1 MARTK
6 KSMWFDGQAREF
18 DESSGLPPDVGRR
31 VAEAIV
37 ELSGAAGDDLILD
50 IGAGTGAIGSHFANA
65 PQRYIGLERSPDML
79 AMFRRKVDPLPPNM
93 SLAEADCDQAWPVEA
108 QSVTAVFASRVV
120 HHLNIRH
127 FVEET
132 RRVCR
137 TGGSLLLGRVMR
149 DPESLPS
156 RLQRY
161 KRSLLAVGG
170 GERAIREVLDIC
182 ATLGA
187 TPMPPATVARWSRS
201 TTPRQLLDAWEAKP
215 RLTSS
220 AEGNGMSA
228 EQRAAAVTALRDWSQ
243 AELGDLDQVHEFTQ
257 DYVLQGVTWNRIS

>member
-31 VAEAIV
+31 VADAIV
-37 ELSGAAGDDLILD
+37 ESSGAAGDDLILD

-65 PQRYIGLERSPDML
+65 SQRYIGLELSSEML
-79 AMFRRKVDPLPPNM
+79 AIFRQKLQPLPPNM
-93 SLAEADCDQAWPVEA
+93 QLFEADCDRAWPVDA
-108 QSVTAVFASRVV
+108 QNVTAVFASRVV

-137 TGGSLLLGRVMR
+137 AGGSLLLGRVVR

-161 KRSLLAVGG
+161 KRSLLSVGG
-170 GERAIREVLDIC
+170 GERAIREVLDACI
-182 ATLGA
+182 AISA
-187 TPMPPATVARWSRS
+187 TPLPPTTVARWIRS

-243 AELGDLDQVHEFTQ
+243 AELGDLDQAHEFTQ